1 MSLITKTRTRSLE
14 RGDTVYQSFKDNPIK
29 YILNLYKKQILFW
42 YTRKLYGTI
51 SPLWNVIS
59 RLNYILLALLIKR
72 ISQLRSFLIYIESA
86 LYPQAYFS

>member
-1 MSLITKTRTRSLE
+1 M
-14 RGDTVYQSFKDNPIK
+14 YQSFKDNPIK
-29 YILNLYKKQILFW
+29 YILNLYKKTNTFFW

-59 RLNYILLALLIKR
+59 RLNYILLALLIKKR